1 MSENEDHYHDTVLN
15 LEAKVKKN
23 VDTVLQIFN
32 SMQGMLMLG
41 PKPMSFYDSKLKHGL
56 GYANPYTLKKAII
69 ENPKLYDASCLE
81 YLKIQ
86 MNIKDPIAIQK
97 KQNVYIKE
105 MKDVFNATD
114 SDLYGTW
121 KQNEILKDQLLEA
134 NLKHEIECCVLLSHE
149 CVDKNMKDEV
159 EKVQRDSIEI
169 QEGMQKRI
177 NILEN
182 DVQ

>member
-1 MSENEDHYHDTVLN
+1 MCENEDHYHDTVLN
-15 LEAKVKKN
+15 LKAKVKKN

-41 PKPMSFYDSKLKHGL
+41 PKPMSFYDSKWKHGL

-81 YLKIQ
+81 YSKIQ

-97 KQNVYIKE
+97 KQNVY
-105 MKDVFNATD
+105 
-114 SDLYGTW
+114 SDLYETW

-169 QEGMQKRI
+169 QKGMQKRI